1 MTRLL
6 ASDRGRLAAILAV
19 LLVVIAGLALI
30 IAERE
35 MRAADAD
42 AVMAGESSIVILA
55 GPGLSGFQ
63 VLIDPTQAT
72 AGAAADGQVEALFV
86 LWLLL
91 VPIAGVA
98 GWQIAGRIV
107 GPVNAAIAVATVAGP
122 GHLSARIPTPARPQ
136 GSWRLATAVNG
147 LLERFER
154 READRRRLVDDAAH
168 EMRNPLAVMQTSLE
182 LALAD
187 PGDPEGLRSAA
198 AISQRAARRIAQT
211 IDVLQEEFR
220 DHAPQARRTVVDL
233 SDVIREIG
241 RDYSAVAARRG
252 IAVHVS
258 GGDGL
263 TVVADRDALR
273 RALDNLMANALRLAP
288 AGSPGRRRC
297 RRDPGLALVRRP

>member
-35 MRAADAD
+35 MRAADTD
-42 AVMAGESSIVILA
+42 AAMTGQSSIVILA

-63 VLIDPTQAT
+63 VLIDPAQAA
-72 AGAAADGQVEALFV
+72 AGPAADGQVEALFV

-91 VPIAGVA
+91 VPIAGVV
-98 GWQIAGRIV
+98 GWRIAGRIV

-168 EMRNPLAVMQTSLE
+168 EMRNPLAVMQTSSNSRSRIR
-182 LALAD
+182 AIRRVCD
-187 PGDPEGLRSAA
+187 RPPRSRSARLA
-198 AISQRAARRIAQT
+198 GSRRRSNM
-211 IDVLQEEFR
+211 LQEEFR
-220 DHAPQARRTVVDL
+220 DRAPQARRTVVDL